1 MTIEAVRIIGF
12 AALFALVYAILYR
25 PVLRMLESEKRKEE
39 SDITPDQESGA
50 GGRRLWTPLGLPGTG
65 TGSCSPWP

>member
-12 AALFALVYAILYR
+12 AALFAVVYAILYR

-39 SDITPDQESGA
+39 SDITPDQESGQEGA
-50 GGRRLWTPLGLPGTG
+50 DRGRLGLPGTG
-65 TGSCSPWP
+65 TA